1 MITYSDPNPE
11 SPGPF
16 KIENLTG
23 NIKFAKV
30 NNPLVYGF
38 SADTSV
44 VTGEFKNGRAD
55 LSWSVYK
62 PGINSGI
69 ASLNEIDFDRIKIS
83 LLDRNNELV
92 KVLENGIKTKKYSF
106 SSAGLSSLSHNTY
119 NDDNFLRETRLK
131 VESFTQD
138 GKTSAGVFILD
149 AKKPVLSN
157 LKTTITDSVKFSFDA
172 TEAESIKKIALYVST
187 KKGSIEES
195 DLVTSKDFLP
205 ANSLQYKPES
215 ATPYY
220 YKLVPIDSYS
230 TGQFINT
237 NLIKVNTVNSQFVD
251 NKPQNITGAIKAHF
265 NTLSKTFDV
274 GAFVKWSP
282 NSEHSEL
289 DYEVF
294 VFESGTAI
302 PFYSFSVESPV
313 IDNVSQ
319 IIQGTG
325 ANRLDKLQRGINPY
339 YSGVDYIPV
348 FSPSGSNG
356 VQWRDHT
363 LVLDSKGLFPTGTYA
378 NPSAS
383 LTEIEVPA
391 GSLNANEL
399 YLVYNYNGS
408 DFEFFPSSGAYNDTP
423 YGGSIVGTPSS
434 GPTGPLGS
442 GPVFVIGATGVLIA
456 ERFNPTFP
464 QGFDFCLAANEP
476 RALIPFHETGTY
488 RIKVRAKTNSNDYT
502 NFSDDLIFTES
513 HIQNSITGFKSYQG
527 IDGSGISGY
536 LAKFTAS
543 GTISTGESFY
553 DSNNNL
559 FFGNNIYPTH
569 NATSSGDAAGF
580 SIGQDTGYFKD
591 LYVRQI
597 HGNISFESGTG
608 GAFTSGSIPFIGPTG
623 TVLEDNANF
632 FWDDFN
638 NRLGIGTA
646 SPAAKLDV
654 RGSAIFNEDSADVDF
669 RIESNGLAYALYL
682 DGGKNAL
689 VFGANTDV
697 SSADTPFFIDLAART
712 ATATTNF
719 DRFKIGNSAA
729 ITIPTGTT
737 SLVTSAHFTEPNI
750 TATGTVTTVA
760 TVYIAGA
767 ASEAGTNYAL
777 WVDSGNVQFDGNL
790 DVDGTITLGS
800 LDGLLLGNGAS
811 AITALTGT
819 ATYLPRWAT
828 GDGTTLVD
836 STITDD
842 GTTVTI
848 NTALTVTSS
857 VVGMAKANATGNIA
871 YIRSIGGTNNPGIF
885 FNAVEST
892 GISTID
898 FSGSTGF
905 IGMLA
910 LGTVPQ
916 WEIANHNLIGQTAST
931 ISTSSGALTLA
942 PASGSNLEVTMTG
955 VGYVNITAS
964 GADRSLEST
973 SSGLKT
979 GHNYGTVC
987 TNTSTSDTASIS
999 KHGIYVNSV
1008 GLWDGGSNPNY
1019 AIYIAG
1025 ASGGDTNWAIYN
1037 ATAAD
1042 VYLGTGNVGIGTTAP
1057 STLLHVYR
1065 NAAGS
1070 SVNITGGAVGSR
1082 NDTGIDFSIINSTSV
1097 VYGRIAQQVTT
1108 ASIGAEVGGLVFSTI
1123 NSGTL
1128 AERMFIQGDGKVGI
1142 GTTSP
1147 GDLLHLYSTAS
1158 NKPILRIENAN
1169 DDANAPRLY
1178 FIKTN
1183 SAGATVADN
1192 DEFMRIY
1199 GWGQNDATTPED
1211 IEAFLLIGKMTDVT
1225 DASEASAVDM
1235 YTYAAGS
1242 QTATL
1247 SLNAGNVGIG
1257 TTSPTRPL
1265 SVKADSNGYNIGLND
1280 SGDTERSWIYS
1291 ISTGSVWQ
1299 TAASMKLQLNGSNG
1313 TGLIVDNA
1321 SNVGIGIAAPGHKLN
1336 VYGTGNT
1343 AIEVQGNGTAS
1354 LGYLSARAD
1363 GDPVIQIGQFGS
1375 AATGTTFGIAN
1386 TRLSVIYTT
1395 TYATTQPLG
1404 MAIGNNTAIPIYFAT
1419 NQVVRF
1425 TIDGSSTT
1433 LTGNGAST
1441 IATSSGNLIFQPV
1454 GVSSFGTDAQLNGNS
1469 VLWNEAG
1476 VRSWTMGTAASTG
1489 TLTLQSGDSAG
1500 VFRVYT
1506 ASLYANGVL
1515 QVAGTGDSY
1524 ILGNVG
1530 IGTTSPI
1537 GKLDLKDGSFYLTDT
1552 DVSHGMTTYFPDG
1565 AFGGLLPYT
1574 AAAGGLMV
1582 AGASDTDSIALHFRA
1597 YVGSSAVNTVP
1608 AISFEAYKKAAAGSG
1623 IQDISATEIYFQ
1635 IKDAAFNMLGNGKV
1649 GIGTTAPQA
1658 LLHIS
1663 GATSPGVMI
1672 SDTDAGADVKHYE
1685 FYAESGKAYIRRL
1698 TDAFSGYDPTITFD
1712 SSKVGIG
1719 TTAPA
1724 ASLHV
1729 GAAPTGNAASVCD
1742 VFVKSS
1748 LNTEGALRGVDATGN
1763 YVCQIYCDSSY
1774 GHLDTSYLAGS
1785 PTMGL
1790 KFGVTAAGV
1799 NATAMTILSTGLVG
1813 IGDVAPTDK
1822 LSIQYAS
1829 AGSGGIGFRSASY
1842 ASQARIIGIDD
1853 NTDGSGQLAI
1863 YTRLAGDIE
1872 EKVRITSEGYVGIGT
1887 ASPGSYDG
1895 ESRNLVIFS
1904 TTTPGLTIATSTTT
1918 SRCAIRFADGITG
1931 NETYRGGIEYDH
1943 GTGSGG
1949 TADSMHFRTAAA
1961 IRMSINGDGKV
1972 GIGTTGPVTLL
1983 DVLGATADSGII
1995 HVHSATSTNNNR
2007 SALMM
2012 SSVNVNGTVGNVSI
2026 ECIHPNNQQSD
2037 MVFRTGATTQTDF
2050 GTERMRIDTSGKVG
2064 IGPTSGL
2071 LNVEAGLDMA
2081 CAQLLRYSCRLE
2093 EFRRSFH

>member
-646 SPAAKLDV
+646 SPGAKLDV
-654 RGSAIFNEDSADVDF
+654 KSSGTSTWAIRALASDSGSLGGIYEGADTSADF
-669 RIESNGLAYALYL
+669 YLYKA
-682 DGGKNAL
+682 DG
-689 VFGANTDV
+689 
-697 SSADTPFFIDLAART
+697 
-712 ATATTNF
+712 
-719 DRFKIGNSAA
+719 
-729 ITIPTGTT
+729 
-737 SLVTSAHFTEPNI
+737 
-750 TATGTVTTVA
+750 
-760 TVYIAGA
+760 
-767 ASEAGTNYAL
+767 
-777 WVDSGNVQFDGNL
+777 
-790 DVDGTITLGS
+790 
-800 LDGLLLGNGAS
+800 
-811 AITALTGT
+811 
-819 ATYLPRWAT
+819 
-828 GDGTTLVD
+828 
-836 STITDD
+836 STI
-842 GTTVTI
+842 
-848 NTALTVTSS
+848 
-857 VVGMAKANATGNIA
+857 
-871 YIRSIGGTNNPGIF
+871 
-885 FNAVEST
+885 
-892 GISTID
+892 
-898 FSGSTGF
+898 
-905 IGMLA
+905 
-910 LGTVPQ
+910 
-916 WEIANHNLIGQTAST
+916 
-931 ISTSSGALTLA
+931 
-942 PASGSNLEVTMTG
+942 G
-955 VGYVNITAS
+955 V
-964 GADRSLEST
+964 RL
-973 SSGLKT
+973 
-979 GHNYGTVC
+979 
-987 TNTSTSDTASIS
+987 
-999 KHGIYVNSV
+999 NSV
-1008 GLWDGGSNPNY
+1008 GDC
-1019 AIYIAG
+1019 
-1025 ASGGDTNWAIYN
+1025 
-1037 ATAAD
+1037 
-1042 VYLGTGNVGIGTTAP
+1042 YLNTG
-1057 STLLHVYR
+1057 
-1065 NAAGS
+1065 
-1070 SVNITGGAVGSR
+1070 
-1082 NDTGIDFSIINSTSV
+1082 
-1097 VYGRIAQQVTT
+1097 
-1108 ASIGAEVGGLVFSTI
+1108 
-1123 NSGTL
+1123 
-1128 AERMFIQGDGKVGI
+1128 
-1142 GTTSP
+1142 
-1147 GDLLHLYSTAS
+1147 
-1158 NKPILRIENAN
+1158 
-1169 DDANAPRLY
+1169 
-1178 FIKTN
+1178 
-1183 SAGATVADN
+1183 
-1192 DEFMRIY
+1192 
-1199 GWGQNDATTPED
+1199 
-1211 IEAFLLIGKMTDVT
+1211 
-1225 DASEASAVDM
+1225 
-1235 YTYAAGS
+1235 
-1242 QTATL
+1242 
-1247 SLNAGNVGIG
+1247 GNVGIG
-1257 TTSPTRPL
+1257 TTSP
-1265 SVKADSNGYNIGLND
+1265 
-1280 SGDTERSWIYS
+1280 
-1291 ISTGSVWQ
+1291 
-1299 TAASMKLQLNGSNG
+1299 
-1313 TGLIVDNA
+1313 
-1321 SNVGIGIAAPGHKLN
+1321 
-1336 VYGTGNT
+1336 
-1343 AIEVQGNGTAS
+1343 
-1354 LGYLSARAD
+1354 
-1363 GDPVIQIGQFGS
+1363 
-1375 AATGTTFGIAN
+1375 
-1386 TRLSVIYTT
+1386 
-1395 TYATTQPLG
+1395 
-1404 MAIGNNTAIPIYFAT
+1404 
-1419 NQVVRF
+1419 
-1425 TIDGSSTT
+1425 
-1433 LTGNGAST
+1433 
-1441 IATSSGNLIFQPV
+1441 
-1454 GVSSFGTDAQLNGNS
+1454 
-1469 VLWNEAG
+1469 
-1476 VRSWTMGTAASTG
+1476 
-1489 TLTLQSGDSAG
+1489 
-1500 VFRVYT
+1500 
-1506 ASLYANGVL
+1506 
-1515 QVAGTGDSY
+1515 
-1524 ILGNVG
+1524 
-1530 IGTTSPI
+1530 
-1537 GKLDLKDGSFYLTDT
+1537 
-1552 DVSHGMTTYFPDG
+1552 
-1565 AFGGLLPYT
+1565 
-1574 AAAGGLMV
+1574 
-1582 AGASDTDSIALHFRA
+1582 
-1597 YVGSSAVNTVP
+1597 
-1608 AISFEAYKKAAAGSG
+1608 
-1623 IQDISATEIYFQ
+1623 
-1635 IKDAAFNMLGNGKV
+1635 
-1649 GIGTTAPQA
+1649 QA

-1663 GATSPGVMI
+1663 GTTSPGVMI
-1672 SDTDAGADVKHYE
+1672 SDTDAGADVKNYE
-1685 FYAESGKAYIRRL
+1685 FYTESGKAYIRRL

-1712 SSKVGIG
+1712 SGNVGIG
-1719 TTAPA
+1719 LSMLVQHLLEMPHQCVTF
-1724 ASLHV
+1724 SL
-1729 GAAPTGNAASVCD
+1729 S
-1742 VFVKSS
+1742 
-1748 LNTEGALRGVDATGN
+1748 
-1763 YVCQIYCDSSY
+1763 
-1774 GHLDTSYLAGS
+1774 
-1785 PTMGL
+1785 
-1790 KFGVTAAGV
+1790 
-1799 NATAMTILSTGLVG
+1799 
-1813 IGDVAPTDK
+1813 
-1822 LSIQYAS
+1822 
-1829 AGSGGIGFRSASY
+1829 
-1842 ASQARIIGIDD
+1842 
-1853 NTDGSGQLAI
+1853 
-1863 YTRLAGDIE
+1863 
-1872 EKVRITSEGYVGIGT
+1872 
-1887 ASPGSYDG
+1887 
-1895 ESRNLVIFS
+1895 
-1904 TTTPGLTIATSTTT
+1904 
-1918 SRCAIRFADGITG
+1918 
-1931 NETYRGGIEYDH
+1931 
-1943 GTGSGG
+1943 
-1949 TADSMHFRTAAA
+1949 
-1961 IRMSINGDGKV
+1961 
-1972 GIGTTGPVTLL
+1972 
-1983 DVLGATADSGII
+1983 
-1995 HVHSATSTNNNR
+1995 
-2007 SALMM
+2007 
-2012 SSVNVNGTVGNVSI
+2012 
-2026 ECIHPNNQQSD
+2026 HP
-2037 MVFRTGATTQTDF
+2037 
-2050 GTERMRIDTSGKVG
+2050 
-2064 IGPTSGL
+2064 
-2071 LNVEAGLDMA
+2071 
-2081 CAQLLRYSCRLE
+2081 
-2093 EFRRSFH
+2093 